1 MLIHATSLQ
10 NLGAGGRTYL
20 QNTEFFPNLME
31 IIFAK
36 IQYLGGVFSAY
47 DATNLQKPG
56 GEDIFTK
63 NGILQNV
70 MGSSASKNFVET
82 GRGETFCKI

>member
-1 MLIHATSLQ
+1 MQ
-10 NLGAGGRTYL
+10 
-20 QNTEFFPNLME
+20 

-36 IQYLGGVFSAY
+36 IQYLGRVFSSY
-47 DATNLQKPG
+47 DGTNLQKPG

-63 NGILQNV
+63 NGFLKNV
-70 MGSSASKNFVET
+70 MGSPASKNFVET